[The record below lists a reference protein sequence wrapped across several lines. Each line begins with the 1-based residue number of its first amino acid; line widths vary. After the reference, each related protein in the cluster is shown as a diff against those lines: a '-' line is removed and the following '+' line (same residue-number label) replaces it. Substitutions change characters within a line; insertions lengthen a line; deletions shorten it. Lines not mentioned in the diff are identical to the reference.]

1 MILCRR
7 CSGFFIDAM
16 MELKGSSP
24 MKVSENEVRSRISP
38 YIHGSFREGSY
49 VNESDLHR
57 IAEALRGYDNVTV
70 SVGKNVLN
78 DGHLDFIISTS
89 SFLSSKKL
97 RYEIRSHGMRKTY
110 YDPLSWIDELEG
122 WDAFLD

>member
-1 MILCRR
+1 
-7 CSGFFIDAM
+7 
-16 MELKGSSP
+16 
-24 MKVSENEVRSRISP
+24 MKASENEVISRISP

-57 IAEALRGYDNVTV
+57 IAEALRGYDNVTI

>member
-1 MILCRR
+1 MSQIFIELQKR
-7 CSGFFIDAM
+7 CEDMTMSR
-16 MELKGSSP
+16 SQ
-24 MKVSENEVRSRISP
+24 SES
-38 YIHGSFREGSY
+38 
-49 VNESDLHR
+49 
-57 IAEALRGYDNVTV
+57 
-70 SVGKNVLN
+70 NVLN